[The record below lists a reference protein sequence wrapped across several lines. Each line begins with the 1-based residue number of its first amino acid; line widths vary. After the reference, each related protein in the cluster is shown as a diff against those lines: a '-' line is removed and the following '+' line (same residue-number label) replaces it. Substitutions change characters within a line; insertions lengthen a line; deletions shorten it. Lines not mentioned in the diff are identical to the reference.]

1 MVTGPGLTLLS
12 LRDLEG
18 RDDLDFRVDVLAA
31 SKFSTAGSSASL
43 LPATTAD
50 ADRSE
55 VLLGVLCFL
64 RLEGPGVVSSCS
76 SVALRL
82 RRDRD
87 PSSGSPSTM
96 RVLKMECDP
105 GLDVPRCAGSK
116 SLVSLDAEDR
126 LVLTA
131 SSSRTSGSRALST
144 H

>member
-1 MVTGPGLTLLS
+1 MTLLS

-18 RDDLDFRVDVLAA
+18 REDLDFRVDVLAA
-31 SKFSTAGSSASL
+31 STFSTAGSSASL
-43 LPATTAD
+43 LSATTAE
-50 ADRSE
+50 AERSE
-55 VLLGVLCFL
+55 VVLGVLCFL
-64 RLEGPGVVSSCS
+64 RLEGPGVASSCS
-76 SVALRL
+76 SVGLRL

-105 GLDVPRCAGSK
+105 GLEVPRCAGSK

-126 LVLTA
+126 LLLVA
-131 SSSRTSGSRALST
+131 SSSGISGSRALST

>member
-31 SKFSTAGSSASL
+31 SAFPTAGSSVSL
-43 LPATTAD
+43 LSATTAE

-55 VLLGVLCFL
+55 VVLKGLCLL
-64 RLEGPGVVSSCS
+64 RLEGPGVASSCS

-87 PSSGSPSTM
+87 PSSGSPSIM

-105 GLDVPRCAGSK
+105 GLDVPRWVGSK
-116 SLVSLDAEDR
+116 SLVSLEVEER
-126 LVLTA
+126 LVLAA
-131 SSSRTSGSRALST
+131 SSSGTSGSRALST